1 MDDTIILATSKEQML
16 YKLQTLKHC
25 IDDIGMTMNPAK
37 SQFMSINDETVTSF
51 QVDDVVIA
59 RTGCYEYLGTPVMM
73 APISEQV
80 KTHLSRK
87 FGNVCKFI
95 SFLKKNSDAPFQV
108 KKKVWESALCSS
120 IFYSCETW
128 FTKDLK
134 AAESVYY
141 STLKSLLS
149 VRSTTC
155 NDLTLVESGETGAIS
170 YILRQQSNFL
180 NKLQKR
186 DNYQGS
192 YIQWIIN
199 EAIQSQC
206 PSGRVLQSILGSNS
220 ETFISQIE
228 KAQQSILT
236 SQGSRRANYRSINPR
251 LDVNAVYSANVPEY
265 ERISFTRMRLSS
277 HRLHYETGRWSRI
290 APENR
295 RCPCGDVQTK
305 KHVLLDCPLSE
316 GFREQSNISVNTIT
330 ELFDDENAVKASK
343 LCHLILSSK
352 AYI

>member
-1 MDDTIILATSKEQML
+1 M
-16 YKLQTLKHC
+16 
-25 IDDIGMTMNPAK
+25 
-37 SQFMSINDETVTSF
+37 
-51 QVDDVVIA
+51 
-59 RTGCYEYLGTPVMM
+59 
-73 APISEQV
+73 
-80 KTHLSRK
+80 
-87 FGNVCKFI
+87 
-95 SFLKKNSDAPFQV
+95 
-108 KKKVWESALCSS
+108 
-120 IFYSCETW
+120 
-128 FTKDLK
+128 
-134 AAESVYY
+134 
-141 STLKSLLS
+141 
-149 VRSTTC
+149 
-155 NDLTLVESGETGAIS
+155 
-170 YILRQQSNFL
+170 
-180 NKLQKR
+180 
-186 DNYQGS
+186 
-192 YIQWIIN
+192 
-199 EAIQSQC
+199 
-206 PSGRVLQSILGSNS
+206 LQSILGSNS

-251 LDVNAVYSANVPEY
+251 LDVNAVYSATVPEY

-295 RCPCGDVQTK
+295 RCPCGDVQTQ